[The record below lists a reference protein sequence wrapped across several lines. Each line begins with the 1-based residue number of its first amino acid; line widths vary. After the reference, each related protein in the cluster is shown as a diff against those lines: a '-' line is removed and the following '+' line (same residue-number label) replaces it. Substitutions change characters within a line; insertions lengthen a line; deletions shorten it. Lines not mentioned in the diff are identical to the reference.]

1 MQLLRASLHGALAL
15 LLSGCAM
22 LTPPQPAPVSDA
34 QRVQAADG
42 EPAAWEIASQTT
54 DAGTVQAYLDR
65 FPEGAHAASAQ
76 LRLKLIQKGAIK

>member
-1 MQLLRASLHGALAL
+1 MQLLRAALFGVLAF
-15 LLSGCAM
+15 LLSACQTIA
-22 LTPPQPAPVSDA
+22 PAPAPASDA

-42 EPAAWEIASQTT
+42 EAAAWEIASQSTQA
-54 DAGTVQAYLDR
+54 DTVQAYLDR